1 MQPHAPLLLAL
12 TLAACAGKH
21 DSGDST
27 PRDSDSDPVDSHDS
41 APETGCPDTATAV
54 PILSPA
60 DGALF
65 VVGDTVPLETES
77 WVTTATWSI
86 DGAVVAEA
94 PSGSW
99 TAVVGT
105 HTAELTGSGDDP
117 CTSGASTSTFT
128 VVEASV
134 EVYGA
139 ELGLDTLTW
148 HGLSA
153 GLDGTLWASSSAGL
167 VHLDPTTD
175 PPTARTYT
183 TADGLYTDSPYGVLA
198 HSDGTL
204 WVGDV
209 GDTTRQGSHFT
220 VEADGTLT
228 LIEIID
234 YTESEEI
241 QYALRLREQPYGV
254 GAGDVWMGTNEGICL
269 WDADLG
275 VFSEHAHP
283 THPHS
288 LTYGVAFTA
297 DASIWNGDQYQVS
310 RWEYSNDGNL
320 SPSAMESGGDLAEY
334 WVPWPVDVEEMVY
347 ITDIDANSGDPYTG
361 ESTLWLASSV
371 YGVARVDVGGDV
383 GTSTTTLLGDP
394 FPTSA
399 NAVRADP
406 DGNVW
411 IGGASGLQVWSA
423 TTETMTDLTAYLPG
437 GTVTQVTI
445 DPDTLP
451 PTAWVGTSAGIVRFA
466 GVP

>member
-1 MQPHAPLLLAL
+1 MHPHSLVLLAL

-41 APETGCPDTATAV
+41 VPETGCPDTATTL

-99 TAVVGT
+99 TAVAGT

-153 GLDGTLWASSSAGL
+153 GLDGTLWASSNAGL
-167 VHLDPTTD
+167 VHLDPTTA

-204 WVGDV
+204 WVGDQ
-209 GDTTRQGSHFT
+209 GDSTRQGSHFM
-220 VEADGTLT
+220 VEADGTLK

-234 YTESEEI
+234 YTESDEI

-254 GAGDVWMGTNEGICL
+254 GAGDVWMGTNEGVCL

-288 LTYGVAFTA
+288 LSYGVAFTA
-297 DASIWNGDQYQVS
+297 DASVWNGDQYQVS

-347 ITDIDANSGDPYTG
+347 ITDIDANGGDPYTG
-361 ESTLWLASSV
+361 ESTLWLASSM

-411 IGGASGLQVWSA
+411 IGGASGLQVWST